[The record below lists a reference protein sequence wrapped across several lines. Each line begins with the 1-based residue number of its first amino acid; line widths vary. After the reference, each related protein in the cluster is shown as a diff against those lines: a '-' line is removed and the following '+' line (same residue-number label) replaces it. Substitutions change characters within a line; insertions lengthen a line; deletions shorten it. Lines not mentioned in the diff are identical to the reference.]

1 MYGNQLLV
9 LTFQI
14 PWSNQASKMVD
25 KVVVQ
30 LLYKNRKFSLDFYY
44 VKKQIY

>member
-1 MYGNQLLV
+1 MAKIHKEFMYGNHLV
-9 LTFQI
+9 LTPQI

-30 LLYKNRKFSLDFYY
+30 R
-44 VKKQIY
+44 